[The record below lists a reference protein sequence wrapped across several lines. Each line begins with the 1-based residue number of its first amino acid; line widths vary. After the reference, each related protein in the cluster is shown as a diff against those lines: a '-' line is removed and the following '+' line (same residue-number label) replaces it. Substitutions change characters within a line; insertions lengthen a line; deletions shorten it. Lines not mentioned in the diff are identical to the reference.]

1 MGLKSGCQS
10 GGMSA
15 LGGGLNGF
23 ADRRW
28 SISCCR
34 LSGHS
39 GRINGRNLV
48 SVRNPSSLLVCFLFL
63 ITAFLLHPD
72 RALAQDSAYCDGY
85 ARDYA
90 QRNSRGHVADG
101 ALTGA
106 IGGALIGGLIGGGRG
121 AGAGALIGLGTGA
134 IVGSDD
140 KSRHYNSLY
149 HSGYRNC
156 MGR

>member
-1 MGLKSGCQS
+1 
-10 GGMSA
+10 
-15 LGGGLNGF
+15 
-23 ADRRW
+23 
-28 SISCCR
+28 
-34 LSGHS
+34 
-39 GRINGRNLV
+39 V
-48 SVRNPSSLLVCFLFL
+48 SVRNLSTLFACFLFL
-63 ITAFLLHPD
+63 VADFALIPGP
-72 RALAQDSAYCDGY
+72 ALAQNSSYCDGY